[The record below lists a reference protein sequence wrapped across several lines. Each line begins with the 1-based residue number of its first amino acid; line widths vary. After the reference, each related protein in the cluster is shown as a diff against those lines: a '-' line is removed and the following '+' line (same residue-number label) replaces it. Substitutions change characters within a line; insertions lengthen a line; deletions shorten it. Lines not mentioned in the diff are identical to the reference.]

1 METKKY
7 LQHLLALLGTPG
19 TTKAMVTYYSS
30 LPYAKELGTHIVDR
44 QTGQAIEVKSRLEKT
59 LRLHLPQHLK
69 EFLSSNA
76 NAFYLQVD
84 VTEEAATATG
94 AGAAPFATTGSSTT
108 VTDTARGGA
117 GTGAGGGDEGNNPS
131 VGTSLNPLYEIF
143 LETLQLD
150 PHKRP
155 SFETLLQMP
164 FFSRHHPSSSHSSCG
179 PHTNTTSSNSSS
191 SDHLMDV
198 GRILEH
204 IRSPPPPL
212 PPLPPLSSAD
222 FPSPEHKKRVFFAL
236 SRHHRRLLQN
246 SGLRNL
252 PNEEKLMII

>member
-94 AGAAPFATTGSSTT
+94 AGAAPIATTGSSTT
-108 VTDTARGGA
+108 VADIARGGA

-179 PHTNTTSSNSSS
+179 PHTNTTSS

-204 IRSPPPPL
+204 IRSPPPP
-212 PPLPPLSSAD
+212 PPLLFPLLTSHLQSTRRKFSSPCLDITGD
-222 FPSPEHKKRVFFAL
+222 FCRIL
-236 SRHHRRLLQN
+236 D
-246 SGLRNL
+246 
-252 PNEEKLMII
+252 